1 MKTIRSK
8 MLVALL
14 AGMLVTV
21 AITVFFF
28 IRLLDDILLNQ
39 VKQQLKDQTLKAV
52 HMMSEDN
59 LDSLDSDSFRFF
71 IKDTLFYADY
81 FVLDTKDRIVAS
93 SNAGEVGKTMANFPN
108 QREGIMQLHGSKV
121 LYSEARLAH
130 QPFRVILY
138 SPLSSLRALYIPL
151 LRTTLLS
158 IAASFIVI
166 LLIGLFAVWRTVQP
180 LNRLK
185 EAVGQYEP
193 HLMNR
198 EAFLQADHTEIGELI
213 STFQLMAERLE
224 QHHRYQLEFLQNVSH
239 ELKTPLMS
247 IQGYVYAIQD
257 QVMPVEQ
264 GLDIISTQSQRLT
277 DMVGKLLQL
286 TRLESVDE
294 DWPLESVDL
303 KSMAE
308 EAVYLLQPAARQQG
322 VELQAYGS
330 THTIEI
336 AGEQLFQIL
345 LNLLQNA
352 IRHCNSQ
359 VTITV
364 ELPDDTAT
372 GADWMMHIDD
382 DGAGLAEGEREHIFR
397 RFYTGTNG
405 VTGLGLA
412 ISKQIATRLHADL
425 TYSDSPLGGARFSIV
440 HYVTEPNSSS
450 AKGA

>member
-1 MKTIRSK
+1 MKTIRGK
-8 MLVALL
+8 MLIALL

-21 AITVFFF
+21 GITGFFF

-39 VKQQLKDQTLKAV
+39 VKQQLQDQTMKAA
-52 HMMSEDN
+52 HMVNADD

-71 IKDTLFYADY
+71 IKDVLFYADY
-81 FVLDTKDRIVAS
+81 FVLDTHDKIIAS
-93 SNAGEVGKTMANFPN
+93 SNSGQVGKTLPNFPTG
-108 QREGIMQLHGSKV
+108 REGIMQISGSKV
-121 LYSEARLAH
+121 LYSEAKLSH

-151 LRTTLLS
+151 MRTTMLS

-185 EAVGQYEP
+185 EAVSQYEP

-198 EAFLQADHTEIGELI
+198 EPFLQADHTEIGELI
-213 STFQLMAERLE
+213 STFQVMADRL
-224 QHHRYQLEFLQNVSH
+224 QLHHRHQLEFLQNVSH

-264 GLDIISTQSQRLT
+264 GLDVISAQSQRLI
-277 DMVGKLLQL
+277 DMVSKLLQL
-286 TRLESVDE
+286 SRLESVDE
-294 DWPLESVDL
+294 EWPITEVDL

-308 EAVYLLQPAARQQG
+308 EAVYLLLPAARQHG
-322 VELQAYGS
+322 VQLHAEGVS
-330 THTIEI
+330 HTVPI
-336 AGEQLFQIL
+336 AAEQLFQIL

-352 IRHCNSQ
+352 VRHSASQ
-359 VTITV
+359 VKMIL
-364 ELPDDTAT
+364 ECPDD
-372 GADWMMHIDD
+372 GVADWIMHIDD
-382 DGAGLAEGEREHIFR
+382 DGPGLAESEREHIFR

-425 TYSDSPLGGARFSIV
+425 VYSPSTLGGARFSII
-440 HYVTEPNSSS
+440 HYPQVMANGN
-450 AKGA
+450 KGA

>member
-39 VKQQLKDQTLKAV
+39 IKQQLKDQTLKAV

-59 LDSLDSDSFRFF
+59 LDSLDSESFRFF

-93 SNAGEVGKTMANFPN
+93 SNSGEVGKTMANFPN

-121 LYSEARLAH
+121 LYSEARLSH
-130 QPFRVILY
+130 QPFRIILY

-264 GLDIISTQSQRLT
+264 GLDIISVQSQRLT

-294 DWPLESVDL
+294 EWPLSSVDL

-322 VELQAYGS
+322 VELQAHGS
-330 THTIEI
+330 AHTIEI

-352 IRHCNSQ
+352 IRHCDAQ

-364 ELPDDTAT
+364 ELPEDAGGGT
-372 GADWMMHIDD
+372 DWMMHIDD
-382 DGAGLAEGEREHIFR
+382 DGPGLAEGEREHIFR

-440 HYVTEPNSSS
+440 HYVTEPNSSN